1 MRFTSSLL
9 LLGSFIYPVQAL
21 ADPNQ
26 DKYLDQ
32 IELAIAG
39 RRFVQADQM
48 LSRVDTQLENQFRL
62 SLIKAD
68 LLLAREEN
76 AEAFSLYIMLADQ
89 QSTNVR
95 AATGAGLAALRLH
108 RNDEAHQWLLLAT
121 SLEGADWRAWN
132 GLGVSSDF
140 QRNWKLSENAYERA
154 IAAAPS
160 NAMIWN
166 NMGYSLLCQHRLDE
180 AIKAL
185 EHAAELAPDSGK
197 IQVNLDVANALV
209 GHYPQSKKAGESMG
223 QWAMRLNNAGYAA
236 LLAGDRTFARSL
248 FSRAI
253 EASDV
258 RFLKAEANL
267 RLTEDAR

>member
-1 MRFTSSLL
+1 MRFTHIFL
-9 LLGSFIYPVQAL
+9 LLGILVHPVQAF

-39 RRFVQADQM
+39 GRFAQADQM
-48 LSRVDTQLENQFRL
+48 LDRVDVQPENQFRL

-76 AEAFSLYIMLADQ
+76 AEAFSLYVVLAGQ
-89 QSTNVR
+89 QSANVQ

-108 RNDEAHQWLLLAT
+108 RNGEAHQWLLLAT

-140 QRNWKLSENAYERA
+140 QENWKLSENAYKRA
-154 IAAAPS
+154 IATAPAS
-160 NAMIWN
+160 AMIWN
-166 NMGYSLLCQHRLDE
+166 NLGYSFLCQRRFDE

-185 EHAAELAPDSGK
+185 EQAIMLAPDVSK
-197 IQVNLDVANALV
+197 IQANLDVAYALV
-209 GHYPQSKKAGESMG
+209 GHYPQSKRAGEPAG
-223 QWAMRLNNAGYAA
+223 QWARRLNNAGYAA
-236 LLAGDRTFARSL
+236 LIAGDRTSARSL

-253 EASDV
+253 EASDI
-258 RFLKAEANL
+258 RFPKAEANL
-267 RLTEDAR
+267 RLMESAR